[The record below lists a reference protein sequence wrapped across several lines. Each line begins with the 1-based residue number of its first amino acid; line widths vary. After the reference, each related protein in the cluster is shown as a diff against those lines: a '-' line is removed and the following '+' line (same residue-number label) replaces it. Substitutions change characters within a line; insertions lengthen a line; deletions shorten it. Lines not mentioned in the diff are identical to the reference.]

1 MICGL
6 WKGKEKGSLHTRVLQ
21 STKRQ
26 SKGSSIFRHSQGRRG
41 RTLLRA
47 HIPRNH
53 CRACV
58 ELAEYQ
64 FPLHLSYLLYYMF
77 EAHYIYIY
85 IHLKLV
91 FPKGVLSRVM
101 LTKNTCVHFMYVRV

>member
-1 MICGL
+1 LFLICGL
-6 WKGKEKGSLHTRVLQ
+6 WRGKEKGSLHARVLQ
-21 STKRQ
+21 SSKRQ
-26 SKGSSIFRHSQGRRG
+26 SKGLQAQSRKEG
-41 RTLLRA
+41 A

-64 FPLHLSYLLYYMF
+64 DPLYLSSLLYCML
-77 EAHYIYIY
+77 EAHYIYI
-85 IHLKLV
+85 HSSQTG
-91 FPKGVLSRVM
+91 FPRGVLSRVM